1 MTTASSAPVSAADF
15 GSRFSA
21 FVVDALLLFSAQW
34 IIFIVLSRQLQ
45 AVGFTSTEP
54 CAAMGATMCEGPST
68 ALWALLLLVFV
79 ATSTGYHAVFEGRYG
94 ATPGKRWMGLTVTDN
109 NGAGPVGL
117 TVALL
122 RSVVR
127 QLFWLSPLFLF
138 EASPLFLGL
147 PTAPFV
153 LVPLLALGVFVLG
166 AFRSDGLA
174 GHDLAARTMVVRTDR
189 MAVRQ
194 PPAETSETT
203 SLSTPAYVPPFSPL
217 ATTSSLLKTQKNPH
231 D

>member
-1 MTTASSAPVSAADF
+1 MMTASSAPVPAADF
-15 GSRFSA
+15 GTRFSA
-21 FVVDALLLFSAQW
+21 FVIDALLLFSAQW

-45 AVGFTSTEP
+45 AVGFTSTQP
-54 CAAMGATMCEGPST
+54 CVSTGVAMCEGPST

-79 ATSTGYHAVFEGRYG
+79 ATTTGYHAVFEGRYG

-117 TVALL
+117 AVALQ

-127 QLFWLSPLFLF
+127 QLFWLLPLFLF
-138 EASPLFLGL
+138 EASPLSLGL
-147 PTAPFV
+147 PAVFFV
-153 LVPLLALGVFVLG
+153 LVPLLTVGVFVLG

-174 GHDLAARTMVVRTDR
+174 GHDLVALTMVVRTDC

-194 PPAETSETT
+194 PPTKIVEPTSK
-203 SLSTPAYVPPFSPL
+203 STPAHVPPFSPL
-217 ATTSSLLKTQKNPH
+217 SDSIVAPEDSEESA
-231 D
+231 